1 MQRLK
6 TIIGI
11 GTLASTGLIL
21 GGCATHNTPK
31 TNYHH
36 YTHHYNQTTA
46 ATTHSH
52 KTTHHASAYQQDS
65 DANKPS
71 DVKVYY
77 SNKWLPKHYTVVKQI
92 TVKNPLKNSMS
103 LSQGTISEELQ
114 KAAAVLGANGVIHVK
129 KGKTQTTGTAILIK

>member
-1 MQRLK
+1 MQHLRITLA
-6 TIIGI
+6 I
-11 GTLASTGLIL
+11 GTLASAGLLL

-31 TNYHH
+31 TGYHH
-36 YTHHYNQTTA
+36 YTHHYNQTTPT
-46 ATTHSH
+46 TTHSH
-52 KTTHHASAYQQDS
+52 KTVHHASTYQQDS

-71 DVKVYY
+71 DVKIYY

-92 TVKNPLKNSMS
+92 TVKNPLKNSLS
-103 LSQGTISEELQ
+103 LSQETISSELQ